1 MLKVVGV
8 LALVWF
14 APRVAGAAESGVP
27 ASPSSI
33 RVVARATVT
42 VKPEQA
48 QIRLGVTTF
57 QKTASAAVSENQK
70 RMERL
75 VATLKKEAG
84 PDDEVTTSEFSVR
97 QEYVETRD
105 GDITPKIRGYRVA
118 NMVEVRTASV
128 TTVGHLLDAA
138 LQAGASDVERVTFG
152 LKDPE
157 TARNQALR
165 LASVKAR
172 ARATAI
178 AEGQG
183 LHVGEVISMTEG
195 EAPNTFAANEG
206 DYDLRRAAN
215 VSIEPGSLAVTGTVT
230 VTFALKA
237 H

>member
-1 MLKVVGV
+1 MLKVFGV
-8 LALVWF
+8 LALVCF
-14 APRVAGAAESGVP
+14 APQLAAAAEPGVP
-27 ASPSSI
+27 APPSSI

-48 QIRLGVTTF
+48 EIGVGVTTF
-57 QKTASAAVSENQK
+57 QKTASAAVFENQK

-75 VATLKKEAG
+75 VAALKKEVG
-84 PDDEVTTSEFSVR
+84 PDGEITTSEFSVR
-97 QEYVETRD
+97 QEYVETRG
-105 GDITPKIRGYRVA
+105 GDVTPKIRGYRVA
-118 NMVEVRTASV
+118 NMVQVRMANVSA
-128 TTVGHLLDAA
+128 VGHLLDAA
-138 LQAGASDVERVTFG
+138 LQAGASEVERVAFT

-172 ARATAI
+172 ARATAM

-195 EAPNTFAANEG
+195 EAPSSFAIEG
-206 DYDLRRAAN
+206 DQNFRRAAN
-215 VSIEPGSLAVTGTVT
+215 VSIEPGTLEVAGTVT